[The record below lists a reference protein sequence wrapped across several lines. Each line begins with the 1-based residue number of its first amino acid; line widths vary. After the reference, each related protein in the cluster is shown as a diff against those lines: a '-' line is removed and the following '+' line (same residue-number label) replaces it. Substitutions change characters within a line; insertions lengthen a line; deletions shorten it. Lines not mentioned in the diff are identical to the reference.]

1 MKYHTIEID
10 GKEYNF
16 RLTSQ
21 DAIKIEESCKVKL
34 LDYITDYS
42 MTAIVNLLY
51 FMRRGAEQGFT
62 KQDAFD
68 FFDELAD
75 NEWALE
81 DIIKKIILP
90 TAKVSGLL
98 KKSDLS
104 RIDQVIEEQAT
115 QN

>member
-10 GKEYNF
+10 GTEYNF

-21 DAIKIEESCKVKL
+21 DAIKIEENCKVKL

-62 KQDAFD
+62 KQEAYE

-75 NEWALE
+75 HDWALE

-98 KKSDLS
+98 KKSDLTK
-104 RIDQVIEEQAT
+104 IDEAMDQAT